1 MSEQSSKQ
9 VSDVTVDQ
17 PSCSCRE
24 KSMRV
29 RVRVRVRVSECS
41 LILSPIIIRITF
53 SIITPLFDIFSSK
66 SA

>member
-24 KSMRV
+24 KSM